1 VWLIVIL
8 TLLAAALVW
17 FVRKPDEL
25 EAPLPPPPSSDDVDY
40 DELERAE
47 REARDARAPEDLE
60 RDWGPG
66 APRPPE
72 EEQPPPTG

>member
-1 VWLIVIL
+1 MWLIVIL
-8 TLLAAALVW
+8 IVLAAALLW

-25 EAPLPPPPSSDDVDY
+25 EAPPPAPESTDDVDY

-47 REARDARAPEDLE
+47 REVQEARAPEDLD

-72 EEQPPPTG
+72 DEAPRAG

>member
-1 VWLIVIL
+1 MWLIIIL
-8 TLLAAALVW
+8 IVLAAALFW

-25 EAPLPPPPSSDDVDY
+25 EAPLAAPPSSDDVDY

-47 REARDARAPEDLE
+47 REVREARTPEDLD

-72 EEQPPPTG
+72 EEEPPAAG

>member
-1 VWLIVIL
+1 MWLIIIL
-8 TLLAAALVW
+8 IVLAAALLW
-17 FVRKPDEL
+17 FVRKPDEF
-25 EAPLPPPPSSDDVDY
+25 EAPPPSPPASDDVDY

-47 REARDARAPEDLE
+47 REVRDARTPEELD

-72 EEQPPPTG
+72 EGVPPAS

>member
-1 VWLIVIL
+1 VWLIIIL
-8 TLLAAALVW
+8 IVLAAALFW

-25 EAPLPPPPSSDDVDY
+25 EAPLPPPPSSEDVDY

-47 REARDARAPEDLE
+47 QEVRDARAAEDLE

-66 APRPPE
+66 APQPPE
-72 EEQPPPTG
+72 EDAPPPS